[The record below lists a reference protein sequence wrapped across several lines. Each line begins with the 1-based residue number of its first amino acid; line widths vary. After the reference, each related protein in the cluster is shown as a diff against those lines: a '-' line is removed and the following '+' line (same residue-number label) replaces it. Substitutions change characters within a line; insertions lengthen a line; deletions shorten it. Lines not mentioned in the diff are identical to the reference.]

1 MKQNILINHKKTLDA
16 KLYNEKY
23 YDFMLFGGGVI
34 QRDLSYLNNL
44 CIADFS
50 KLNIINGILYSDV
63 TWSGATNS
71 GVELNNIGFTGVD
84 NGLISFK
91 KDRITNEQFL
101 ELYLNSQYKIE
112 SEDTRLFL
120 TPITGNTQEY
130 NYPMFLSEDKSY
142 ISFKGGFYQGFFK
155 LQGHD
160 YQVLPDK
167 FNDDLTL
174 HFEIRPR
181 TDYEVG
187 DDTINK
193 LHPNNKGIFFYIG
206 TRAENKFWPFYK
218 TNKDIIKNMKK
229 VNAQTEG
236 YFSGCNESGET
247 YSIFNNPVVYFENK
261 WVSEELPEE
270 KKYDGYFN
278 LNDGYFSFDYTN
290 DAKEVLAPNKDI
302 FVIDNNVQLGGFFN
316 KSKTFLN
323 TYDFNPNASCYH
335 TEENEIV
342 PPEVNKPCN
351 PCCDDYF
358 IDAYYDNKC
367 SGIDNNNKFVSDDY
381 IGSGVTINSEGYND
395 SEGHLYNERGYFD
408 IVSDNKFLL
417 FDRTPSGCTTNN
429 WVEGTKV
436 VLTGRKNWPNANYF
450 VLMNRTKTGYTTQ
463 TIEQY
468 NKENE
473 KDFDIYK
480 DLRCN
485 TFALKINDD
494 GSIGYRYGM
503 LDCENENKY
512 SLVEEYSKPNI
523 IKMDTWNNINVRI
536 IHLDKNKMKI
546 MFYVNGYL
554 VFISQYLDSFNFKS
568 LDDVSEKQEAVPYN
582 ISIGG
587 GSLGLLETIVP
598 NYYAISEYVLPI
610 ERDYCGSFLGDL
622 KSFKI
627 YNGEIDYSIIN
638 NYLS

>member
-23 YDFMLFGGGVI
+23 YDFMLFGGDVI
-34 QRDLSYLNNL
+34 QRNLSYLNNL

-63 TWSGATNS
+63 TWSGATNG

-112 SEDTRLFL
+112 SGDTRLFL

-130 NYPMFLSEDKSY
+130 NYPMFLSKDKSY

-229 VNAQTEG
+229 INAQTEG
-236 YFSGCNESGET
+236 YFSGCNESGKT
-247 YSIFNNPVVYFENK
+247 YDIFNNPVVYFEDK

-278 LNDGYFSFDYTN
+278 LNDGYF
-290 DAKEVLAPNKDI
+290 
-302 FVIDNNVQLGGFFN
+302 
-316 KSKTFLN
+316 
-323 TYDFNPNASCYH
+323 
-335 TEENEIV
+335 
-342 PPEVNKPCN
+342 
-351 PCCDDYF
+351 
-358 IDAYYDNKC
+358 
-367 SGIDNNNKFVSDDY
+367 
-381 IGSGVTINSEGYND
+381 
-395 SEGHLYNERGYFD
+395 
-408 IVSDNKFLL
+408 
-417 FDRTPSGCTTNN
+417 
-429 WVEGTKV
+429 
-436 VLTGRKNWPNANYF
+436 
-450 VLMNRTKTGYTTQ
+450 
-463 TIEQY
+463 
-468 NKENE
+468 
-473 KDFDIYK
+473 
-480 DLRCN
+480 
-485 TFALKINDD
+485 
-494 GSIGYRYGM
+494 
-503 LDCENENKY
+503 
-512 SLVEEYSKPNI
+512 
-523 IKMDTWNNINVRI
+523 
-536 IHLDKNKMKI
+536 
-546 MFYVNGYL
+546 
-554 VFISQYLDSFNFKS
+554 
-568 LDDVSEKQEAVPYN
+568 
-582 ISIGG
+582 
-587 GSLGLLETIVP
+587 
-598 NYYAISEYVLPI
+598 
-610 ERDYCGSFLGDL
+610 
-622 KSFKI
+622 
-627 YNGEIDYSIIN
+627 
-638 NYLS
+638 